1 MILTWIV
8 AATAWGQTVEMTPA
22 AVDRGSAN
30 IFRILLHPQAGKP
43 ADKPLLALQW
53 ELAVPRGLQIE
64 ASGVVAGAAADQAGK
79 SVNCATRTDPKNG
92 KICLC
97 ILVGGAQKIQ
107 EGAIAIVKVS
117 AAADAQ
123 RGNSIVRM
131 QKILGVSP
139 DLKGVELADATTQIT
154 IR

>member
-43 ADKPLLALQW
+43 TDKPLVALQW

-64 ASGVVAGAAADQAGK
+64 APGVVPGTAADLAGK

-92 KICLC
+92 KICVC
-97 ILVGGAQKIQ
+97 ILAGGIQKIQ
-107 EGAIAIVKVS
+107 EGAIAIVKFS

-123 RGNSIVRM
+123 PGKAIIRI
-131 QKILGVSP
+131 QKIQGVSA
-139 DLKGVELADATTQIT
+139 DLKTVEIADASTPIT